1 MISFELSWILDEVDN
16 NQDAAEVKWSLN
28 NLIAAYKARLEVKER
43 QRENHEWGAAAA
55 IMKNDSSLFI
65 NIVV

>member
-1 MISFELSWILDEVDN
+1 MISFELSCILDEVDN

-43 QRENHEWGAAAA
+43 QRENHE
-55 IMKNDSSLFI
+55 
-65 NIVV
+65 